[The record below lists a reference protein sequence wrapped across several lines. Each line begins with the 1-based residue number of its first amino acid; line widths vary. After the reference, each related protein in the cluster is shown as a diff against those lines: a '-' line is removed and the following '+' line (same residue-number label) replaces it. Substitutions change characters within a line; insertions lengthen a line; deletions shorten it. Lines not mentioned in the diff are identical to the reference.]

1 MFPSRKINN
10 KINHLRERCLHLVCS
25 DKTSSFG
32 KLLET
37 GRSVPIHITDLQ
49 ILASGLSKEIK
60 DLAPTIF
67 SEIFPNRSVQ
77 CNLRHAAEFSVPNTK
92 STFYCNR
99 QFILSTI
106 SHTNY

>member
-37 GRSVPIHITDLQ
+37 GRSVPIHIRNLQ
-49 ILASGLSKEIK
+49 ILASGLSRGSK

-67 SEIFPNRSVQ
+67 SEIFPNRSAQ
-77 CNLRHAAEFSVPNTK
+77 CNLRHASDFSVPNLK
-92 STFYCNR
+92 STFHCNR
-99 QFILSTI
+99 KFILSTI
-106 SHTNY
+106 SHINY